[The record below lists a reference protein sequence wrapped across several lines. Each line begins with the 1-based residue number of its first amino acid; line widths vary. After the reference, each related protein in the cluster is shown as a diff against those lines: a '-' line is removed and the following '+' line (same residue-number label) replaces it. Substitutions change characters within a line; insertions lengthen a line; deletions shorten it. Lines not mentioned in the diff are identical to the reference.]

1 MVALLKPRYGVPVHG
16 EYRMLVEHARLA
28 VSMGTPQE
36 NVIVAQDGDIIEAS
50 ARDGIRIVDHV
61 PSGNVFGDGLGVGDV
76 GQVVLRDRK
85 ALSQDGILVVV
96 VTVNAETGEPIGGP
110 DIISPGFVYERGPE
124 ELMGAARARVSNAL
138 RQARQAAGPPAHS
151 GFLKNKEAQTPAQV
165 PSEKLNS

>member
-1 MVALLKPRYGVPVHG
+1 MVALLKPRYVVPVHG

-50 ARDGIRIVDHV
+50 AKDGIRVVDHV
-61 PSGNVFGDGLGVGDV
+61 PSGNVYVDGLGVGDV

-96 VTVNAETGEPIGGP
+96 VTVNAETGEPIGGAG
-110 DIISPGFVYERGPE
+110 IIPGGLLYERGGSE
-124 ELMGAARARVSNAL
+124 VMDAARLRGSDTL
-138 RQARQAAGPPAHS
+138 RQGGPARRP
-151 GFLKNKEAQTPAQV
+151 T
-165 PSEKLNS
+165 

>member
-1 MVALLKPRYGVPVHG
+1 MVALLKPRYVVPVHG

-50 ARDGIRIVDHV
+50 AKDGIRVVDHV
-61 PSGNVFGDGLGVGDV
+61 PSGNVFVDGLGVGDV

-96 VTVNAETGEPIGGP
+96 VTVNAETGEPIGGAR
-110 DIISPGFVYERGPE
+110 IISPRFVYHRQAQG
-124 ELMGAARARVSNAL
+124 LMDAARAPGNNAF
-138 RQARQAAGPPAHS
+138 RQGPQARRP
-151 GFLKNKEAQTPAQV
+151 
-165 PSEKLNS
+165 

>member
-1 MVALLKPRYGVPVHG
+1 MLALLKPRYVVPVHG

-50 ARDGIRIVDHV
+50 AKDGIRVVDHV
-61 PSGNVFGDGLGVGDV
+61 PSGNVYVDGLGVGDV

-110 DIISPGFVYERGPE
+110 DIISRGFGYRGGSE
-124 ELMGAARARVSNAL
+124 ELMDAARARGSNAL
-138 RQARQAAGPPAHS
+138 RQARRAGGPTPAAGV
-151 GFLKNKEAQTPAQV
+151 AQ
-165 PSEKLNS
+165 

>member
-1 MVALLKPRYGVPVHG
+1 
-16 EYRMLVEHARLA
+16 MLVEHGRLA

-61 PSGNVFGDGLGVGDV
+61 PSGNVYEDGLGDGDV

-96 VTVNAETGEPIGGP
+96 VTVNAETGEPIGGRL
-110 DIISPGFVYERGPE
+110 IISRGVSDRPHAG
-124 ELMGAARARVSNAL
+124 ELLVAARAR
-138 RQARQAAGPPAHS
+138 
-151 GFLKNKEAQTPAQV
+151 
-165 PSEKLNS
+165 